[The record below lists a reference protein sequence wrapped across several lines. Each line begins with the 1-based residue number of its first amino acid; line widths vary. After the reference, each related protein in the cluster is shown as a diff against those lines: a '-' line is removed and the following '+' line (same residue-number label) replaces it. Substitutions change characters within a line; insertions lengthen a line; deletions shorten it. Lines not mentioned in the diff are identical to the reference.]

1 MTVEAPPVAA
11 LGRDQTSGTSWWKVV
26 LPPLAALVVVLA
38 IWYPL
43 TIPLK
48 GFLPTP
54 VDVLGAFIDAWTSS
68 GFYGHLIQ
76 TFRRVV
82 IGVVASYLTGTA
94 VGMAMGRS
102 RSIEAFA
109 LPWVMVAL
117 AIPGPVVILFSVLLI
132 GLSESALLIALWIVV
147 TPFVVNIV
155 YDGVKAFDPGLDD
168 MARVYR
174 LSAREQFRQVLL
186 PQLAPSLFSAAKVGF
201 ALSWKIVVIIEALS
215 LPNGIGG
222 QLELFFRLLQ
232 PGRVVAWTLSFTVV
246 MVLVEVLVF
255 RTAERRVFSWRK
267 EARL

>member
-1 MTVEAPPVAA
+1 MTVGTPTLRASSAPSSV
-11 LGRDQTSGTSWWKVV
+11 TTWWRVV
-26 LPPLAALVVVLA
+26 VPPLAALVAVLA
-38 IWYPL
+38 VWYPL
-43 TIPLK
+43 TIPLQ

-54 VDVLGAFIDAWTSS
+54 QSVLGSFIDAWTSAE
-68 GFYGHLIQ
+68 FYGHLAH

-82 IGVVASYLTGTA
+82 IGAVSSYLTGTA
-94 VGMAMGRS
+94 VGIAMGRS
-102 RSIEAFA
+102 KAIEAFT

-132 GLSESALLIALWIVV
+132 GLTETALLIALWIVV

-155 YDGVKAFDPGLDD
+155 YDGVKSFDPGLDD

-174 LSAREQFRQVLL
+174 LSAQDRFRQVLL

-232 PGRVVAWTLSFTVV
+232 PARVVAWTLSFTVV
-246 MVLVEVLVF
+246 MIVVEVLVF
-255 RTAERRVFSWRK
+255 RNAERRVFAWRK
-267 EARL
+267 EAKL